1 MTLCVCKWMSVWMCG
16 VYVSVWVC
24 VSVSVC
30 VWVCVCMWVCVCV
43 CECVCVYLS
52 VCVYVSVWVCVC
64 ECVSMWVYVCL
75 CESECVCLCEYVIV
89 CVYVCV
95 CLCECVYIFES
106 VSVCLCECVCVC
118 LCECACRHVQQHL
131 LQCIQRPLLLLATFL
146 PLASP
151 LETRVTA
158 NVYWP
163 LRWGIPGW
171 IVEPVVFLFRKFH
184 FPPISIFWQVDQDC
198 RGRWGWLNLSEVELK
213 PRSTVFLEA
222 LPLP

>member
-16 VYVSVWVC
+16 
-24 VSVSVC
+24 
-30 VWVCVCMWVCVCV
+30 
-43 CECVCVYLS
+43 
-52 VCVYVSVWVCVC
+52 VYVSVWVCVC

-95 CLCECVYIFES
+95 CVY
-106 VSVCLCECVCVC
+106 VSVCVYLSLWVCAYVSVCVCVC

-171 IVEPVVFLFRKFH
+171 ILEPVVFLFRKFH

-198 RGRWGWLNLSEVELK
+198 RGRWGWLNLLEVELK